1 MASKSL
7 LIEEKNEQLARQ
19 FTPYAHYIPFDS
31 KEELAIAIDFSV
43 NCGELV
49 DKITEAAYT
58 NYRSQFSSKVFW
70 SQVVELLKWLK
81 KGYVMAMEVLQD
93 KLQIINARQELI
105 RRGVTIITGVD
116 LSLGVFRRTLY

>member
-1 MASKSL
+1 
-7 LIEEKNEQLARQ
+7 
-19 FTPYAHYIPFDS
+19 
-31 KEELAIAIDFSV
+31 
-43 NCGELV
+43 
-49 DKITEAAYT
+49 
-58 NYRSQFSSKVFW
+58 
-70 SQVVELLKWLK
+70 LK